1 MKYLVVVIIVGYI
14 FLGLF
19 PQKGL
24 PSDVD
29 SIVIEKYI
37 SGKKDP
43 VSSVILNYGEAT
55 LLSKDI
61 GYLWC
66 NYFMLN
72 SWEEMPHYWLTVN
85 SGGITKEKIFV
96 SRSEFSTGCKS
107 SDKVVAQLEQRL
119 F

>member
-1 MKYLVVVIIVGYI
+1 MKYLVVVIVLGYV

-19 PQKGL
+19 PHKGL
-24 PSDVD
+24 PPDVD
-29 SIVIEKYI
+29 SIVIQKFI
-37 SGKKDP
+37 SGNKYP
-43 VSSVILNYGEAT
+43 VNSVTLNYGEAT
-55 LLSKDI
+55 LLSEDI

-72 SWEEMPHYWLTVN
+72 SWEEMPHYWLTVK
-85 SGGITKEKIFV
+85 SGGTTEEKIFV